1 MQASTQ
7 PQAVVAPTEAS
18 APPPTVTIV
27 GPDGKTQTLEIPRS
41 HADVQA
47 LLAHREE
54 LSSQLNSVT
63 SRRRELSE
71 EIRIAPPGAS
81 QTGLEGRLRL
91 LDQRILQLETDIAG
105 TGRQLSLA
113 PAGLLA
119 STEGPPRG
127 DSEWAEG
134 MAAGVFSALFLVA
147 IVSIYRRFRRKRGG
161 TRPANLLT
169 ESAQRLERVE
179 QAVEAIALE
188 VERVGEGQRF
198 VTRLL
203 SEAQAP
209 AGVDRLAQPSAAG
222 QGSQATAKS

>member
-7 PQAVVAPTEAS
+7 PQAVVAPAEAP
-18 APPPTVTIV
+18 APPPTVTTV

-41 HADVQA
+41 NADVQA
-47 LLAHREE
+47 VRAHREE

-71 EIRIAPPGAS
+71 EIRTAPPGAS

-91 LDQRILQLETDIAG
+91 LDQRILQLETDIST

-119 STEGPPRG
+119 STESSQPAN
-127 DSEWAEG
+127 DDWVEG

-147 IVSIYRRFRRKRGG
+147 IVSLYRSFRRKRGG

-203 SEAQAP
+203 SASQAH
-209 AGVDRLAQPSAAG
+209 AGVDRLAKPSAVEQSGKAA
-222 QGSQATAKS
+222 S

>member
-7 PQAVVAPTEAS
+7 PQAVVAPAEAP
-18 APPPTVTIV
+18 APPLPTVTTV
-27 GPDGKTQTLEIPRS
+27 GPDGKPQTLEIPGS

-47 LLAHREE
+47 LRAHREE

-71 EIRIAPPGAS
+71 EIRTAPPGAS
-81 QTGLEGRLRL
+81 LTGLEGRLRL
-91 LDQRILQLETDIAG
+91 LDQRILQLETDIST

-119 STEGPPRG
+119 STESSQPGN
-127 DSEWAEG
+127 DDWEEG
-134 MAAGVFSALFLVA
+134 MAAGVFSTLFLVV
-147 IVSIYRRFRRKRGG
+147 IVAVYRRFRRRRGG

-203 SEAQAP
+203 SESQAP
-209 AGVDRLAQPSAAG
+209 AGVDRLAKPSAIEQGG
-222 QGSQATAKS
+222 QANR